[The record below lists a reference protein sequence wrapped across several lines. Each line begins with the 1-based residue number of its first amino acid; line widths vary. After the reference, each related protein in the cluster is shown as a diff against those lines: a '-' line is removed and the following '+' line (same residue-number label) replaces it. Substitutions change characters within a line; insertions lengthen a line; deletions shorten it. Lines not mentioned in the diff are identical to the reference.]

1 MLHWCGSILRAE
13 IVPSSLLSTC
23 SGNNKLL
30 LPEQKA
36 TSHHHLDDTSYSLKG
51 EQMPALLEF
60 WLSTLVNN
68 ILVRGKLRQT
78 DDLWWL

>member
-1 MLHWCGSILRAE
+1 M
-13 IVPSSLLSTC
+13 VPLSLMNTC

-51 EQMPALLEF
+51 EQKPALLEF
-60 WLSTLVNN
+60 LLSDLVNNN
-68 ILVRGKLRQT
+68 ILVIEAN
-78 DDLWWL
+78 